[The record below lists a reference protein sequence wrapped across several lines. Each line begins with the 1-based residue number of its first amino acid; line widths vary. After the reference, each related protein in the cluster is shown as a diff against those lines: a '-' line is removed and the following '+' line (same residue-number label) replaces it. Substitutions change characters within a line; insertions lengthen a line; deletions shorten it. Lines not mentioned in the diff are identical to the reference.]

1 MFGIIALVLLDL
13 IYTWKER
20 RSPGKELAILAVEI
34 VVSFALG
41 LLPGLDNFSHIGGFF
56 MGLFLGIA
64 IMHSPEILRKK
75 TGEMEP
81 PYQSVSA
88 GGRHVAFYKDPV
100 GFFKGRKP
108 LWWAWWIIRAA
119 MLALVIVGFSVLLS
133 NFYGARKECKNCKF
147 LSCIVSGPLDGICK
161 TKAND
166 NRMSLIGVMWGT

>member
-1 MFGIIALVLLDL
+1 
-13 IYTWKER
+13 
-20 RSPGKELAILAVEI
+20 
-34 VVSFALG
+34 
-41 LLPGLDNFSHIGGFF
+41 

-75 TGEMEP
+75 TGEREP

-88 GGRHVAFYKDPV
+88 GGRHVAFYKEPV